1 VAVGVAVATPA
12 ATPAAVALEVEG
24 APTVVRG
31 SAVPP
36 DATGSVIVQGQP
48 IGPGAVNLVQTIRRR
63 NEEQKTSSKLV
74 TELMLGLLP
83 GVLIYI
89 IYVRNEWALKYCA
102 EDLSQWVLVL
112 ALCTI
117 LNALLNYLGGYYML
131 SKLEQCT
138 TPAERQAMAVE
149 VKKAMKPFFLLQHG
163 AGIFFMAWWIIGQ
176 QRLWGTYECSDAE
189 AMLAL
194 QRNNASAPAG
204 LVLPH
209 CCESSIYDG
218 VKVYIIFTYSILGIC
233 VLATC
238 CICCTSVMQGRQGSR
253 E

>member
-1 VAVGVAVATPA
+1 VAVATPA

-117 LNALLNYLGGYYML
+117 LNV
-131 SKLEQCT
+131 KPT
-138 TPAERQAMAVE
+138 RVE
-149 VKKAMKPFFLLQHG
+149 VEGVIALCPPPTEGKSSRRRPTCVRRRPCSTTW
-163 AGIFFMAWWIIGQ
+163 AG
-176 QRLWGTYECSDAE
+176 TTCSQS
-189 AMLAL
+189 LS
-194 QRNNASAPAG
+194 SARRRPSDR
-204 LVLPH
+204 PWP
-209 CCESSIYDG
+209 
-218 VKVYIIFTYSILGIC
+218 
-233 VLATC
+233 
-238 CICCTSVMQGRQGSR
+238 SR
-253 E
+253 SRRR